1 MNAAHRLF
9 VIARPAGRLAGVLAA
24 LGLSGCLSSNP
35 LATAPVDPRSPV
47 AGEVAK
53 LATADHNFP
62 SFADIPPVPT
72 DQRPLKAWGRSASQI
87 AAQGVQ
93 LEQQT
98 AANTWVLTGTE
109 SFAANARRQVDP
121 APESAESTTAA
132 TEAYAR
138 EMRKR
143 ATPPPPPKR

>member
-1 MNAAHRLF
+1 MNAPHRLF
-9 VIARPAGRLAGVLAA
+9 VIARPAGRLAGTLAV
-24 LGLSGCLSSNP
+24 LGLAGCMSSNP
-35 LATAPVDPRSPV
+35 LALGPFDPRSPV

-53 LATADHNFP
+53 LSSESREFP
-62 SFADIPPVPT
+62 SFTDIPPVPG
-72 DQRPLKAWGRSASQI
+72 DQRPVKAWGRSAAQI

-98 AANTWVLTGTE
+98 AANTWVLTGTD
-109 SFAANARRQVDP
+109 SFAANARRLVGP
-121 APESAESTTAA
+121 APDSDESTTAA